1 MTQEQ
6 LLQAANP
13 SLMKAFFLLNEL
25 KRIYYAN
32 LTDLGKK
39 EEINFEKWTNDFIGA
54 YKDMWC
60 EFENLWGAI
69 LQVDIDKIA

>member
-25 KRIYYAN
+25 KSIYYAN
-32 LTDLGKK
+32 LTDLARRRKSTSSNGLTVLSAHTR
-39 EEINFEKWTNDFIGA
+39 ICGA
-54 YKDMWC
+54 S
-60 EFENLWGAI
+60 L
-69 LQVDIDKIA
+69 KIYGELYCK

>member
-25 KRIYYAN
+25 KSIYYAN

-39 EEINFEKWTNDFIGA
+39 EEINFEQWTNGFIGA
-54 YKDMWC
+54 YKDM
-60 EFENLWGAI
+60 
-69 LQVDIDKIA
+69 VRV